1 MISKKA
7 VDAFLARNLEEWD
20 WLKNESKEDL
30 VDVVY
35 DRAPGIKF
43 SKPTPWKHQWACY
56 YIGLELDDFVFLL
69 DAGTGKSRI
78 LLDLFAIKRA
88 IGKANKALIVLERNT
103 NLYDFADQI
112 KEHRPELEACVL
124 DGSSIEKEASLR
136 DSDADIFL
144 ITYMGLVAMVGMGKT
159 GAKKKTPKV
168 NKALIKD
175 LFGHIDFLGVDE
187 CQNISNHDTQS
198 YLACNEIAKS
208 AVCRYGATA
217 TPFGRDPQ
225 KLWAQFN
232 VVDQGE
238 TFGPTLGIFRQ
249 AFFNAQQKPFGGIEY
264 TLSNKRKPQLYRTL
278 KHRSIRY
285 MEEECQDLPKRVP
298 PRLHHIGLPKGAEPY
313 YKKVVK
319 QFREAH
325 GDYQAQENA
334 FLRMR
339 QICSGYMG
347 LVRKEENEE
356 GAMVVVDK
364 LDFEFANNPKVEE
377 LIYQLENTREDRKVI
392 IFHEFN
398 TSGEIIAREMKKAGF
413 DKSVSI
419 NGRRKRQDN
428 RDALDAFKHDPDIK
442 HAIINVFSGST
453 GLNLQMANHTHFFE
467 SPVSPIK
474 RYQAEKRT
482 RRGGQKLKCFYNDYI
497 VKGGVEEDILGY
509 LQEGKDLWEEIL
521 EGKIKSFKGK

>member
-7 VDAFLARNLEEWD
+7 VDAFLNRNLEEWD
-20 WLKNESKEDL
+20 WLKNEGKVDL
-30 VDVVY
+30 IDAVY

-43 SKPTPWKHQWACY
+43 SKPAPWTHQWVAY
-56 YIGLELDDFVFLL
+56 YIGLELDNFVYLL

-78 LLDLFAIKRA
+78 LLDLFALKRHQ
-88 IGKANKALIVLERNT
+88 GRVSTALFVLERNT
-103 NLYDFADQI
+103 NLYDFRDQI
-112 KEHRPELEACVL
+112 AEHRPEFEVCIL
-124 DGSSIEKEASLR
+124 DGSSKEKEEAATTTN
-136 DSDADIFL
+136 ADIML
-144 ITYMGLVAMVGMGKT
+144 ITYQGLVALVGEGKQ
-159 GAKKKTPKV
+159 GKKKTPKV
-168 NKALIKD
+168 NKNLID
-175 LFGHIDFLGVDE
+175 ILFGHIGFLGVDE
-187 CQNISNHDTQS
+187 CQNISNHNTQS
-198 YLACNEIAKS
+198 YLACNEIAKR
-208 AVCRYGATA
+208 AVCRYGTTA

-232 VVDQGE
+232 VVDQGD
-238 TFGPTLGIFRQ
+238 TLGQTLGIFRQ
-249 AFFNAQQKPFGGIEY
+249 AFFNAKQKPFGGIEY
-264 TLSNKRKPQLYRTL
+264 TLSEKRKPHLYRTL

-298 PRLHHIGLPKGAEPY
+298 PRLHHIALPKGAEAY
-313 YKKVVK
+313 YKKVNK

-347 LVRKEENEE
+347 LVKKEEDEE

-377 LIYQLENTREDRKVI
+377 LLYQLEQTREDRKTI

-398 TSGEIIAREMKKAGF
+398 TSGEIIAREMSKAGF
-413 DKSVSI
+413 DSFVSI
-419 NGRRKRQDN
+419 NGRQKRQDN
-428 RDALDAFKHDPDIK
+428 REALEAFKHDPNVK
-442 HAIINVFSGST
+442 QAVINVFSGST
-453 GLNLQMANHTHFFE
+453 GLNLQVANHTHFFE

-482 RRGGQKLKCFYNDYI
+482 RRGGQKLKCFYNDYV

-521 EGKIKSFKGK
+521 EGKIKSFKR